1 MSWIFY
7 GVKIFYL
14 VIEIYFFYVRIL
26 INENKFKDKLFIY
39 IYINFLLDVIVFK
52 FKCLINFE
60 YKFG

>member
-1 MSWIFY
+1 M
-7 GVKIFYL
+7 L
-14 VIEIYFFYVRIL
+14 IEIYFFYVRVL

-39 IYINFLLDVIVFK
+39 IYLNFLLDVIVFK